1 MTLDEVKS
9 VVATNEKQRFALKE
23 KNSSAEDTEAMVST
37 NTADYLIR
45 ANQGHSIKVD
55 AAALMEPI
63 TLELGNIPPKVIH
76 GTYFIFWKD
85 IISGGGLKPMTRNH
99 VHCSSGTPEEGA
111 ISGMRADAEL
121 MIEIDVEKSLQAG
134 DKWWLSANGV
144 VLTEGG
150 EGGVLSS
157 RFFKGVTGR
166 KIDVGTLWQDGE
178 KVADL
183 PEGTQMR
190 MPSGKTRGGGRG
202 GNGQRRK

>member
-1 MTLDEVKS
+1 M
-9 VVATNEKQRFALKE
+9 R
-23 KNSSAEDTEAMVST
+23 ST
-37 NTADYLIR
+37 DVADYLIR

-55 AAALMEPI
+55 ASALMEPI

-85 IISGGGLKPMTRNH
+85 IVAGGGLKPMTRNH

-121 MIEIDVEKSLQAG
+121 LIEVDVERSLQAG

-150 EGGVLSS
+150 EDRVLSS
-157 RFFKGVTGR
+157 QFFKSVTGR

-178 KVADL
+178 RVADI
-183 PEGTQMR
+183 PDGIQMR

-202 GNGQRRK
+202 GRGQHQHRR